1 MTERG
6 AVKAPVLGFVLAAGL
21 LSALLVVYTLSHRRP
36 HIPRDADH
44 VASGSEY
51 QCLRCHGPGMKNA
64 RNRNHPLNDRCF
76 SCHERA

>member
-6 AVKAPVLGFVLAAGL
+6 AVKAPVVGFVLAAGL
-21 LSALLVVYTLSHRRP
+21 LSALLVAYTLTHDRP
-36 HIPRDADH
+36 PIPKDADH
-44 VASGSEY
+44 VDSLAEP

-76 SCHERA
+76 TCHERA